1 MCWILRGFHQYKDH
15 FLQQFLTN
23 FDETKM
29 KLKLDRHKKIEAKN
43 LAKTPQF
50 RFLNLVL
57 PNSQEKKDT
66 QLLTH

>member
-1 MCWILRGFHQYKDH
+1 MLDTWILSIQRSFSA
-15 FLQQFLTN
+15 TI

-29 KLKLDRHKKIEAKN
+29 KLKLDWHKKIEAKN

-50 RFLNLVL
+50 RFLDLVL
-57 PNSQEKKDT
+57 PNIQEKTDA

>member
-1 MCWILRGFHQYKDH
+1 
-15 FLQQFLTN
+15 
-23 FDETKM
+23 M
-29 KLKLDRHKKIEAKN
+29 KLKLDWHKKNRGKN

-50 RFLNLVL
+50 RFLDLVL